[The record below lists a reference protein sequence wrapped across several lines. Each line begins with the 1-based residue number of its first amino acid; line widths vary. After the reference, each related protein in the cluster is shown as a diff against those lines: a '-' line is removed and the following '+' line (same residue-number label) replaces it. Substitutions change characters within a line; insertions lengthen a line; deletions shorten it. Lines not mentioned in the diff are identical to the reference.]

1 MEAKNPGWQAILLP
15 AEAVDQV
22 VDGCGLV
29 NVEEV
34 CRKVAY
40 KEGHNDGQ
48 EDGSQS
54 AFLVHVEVS

>member
-22 VDGCGLV
+22 VDGCSLV

-40 KEGHNDGQ
+40 KEGHNDG
-48 EDGSQS
+48 
-54 AFLVHVEVS
+54 